1 MYRIS
6 SIIILALLSAAIH
19 TAAAEYDMARH
30 SSGGTQVIQD
40 STINN
45 TPQPSGSIQTELL
58 EEKLTEYLSALDRE
72 PADVKCREADFI
84 IGVIVQ
90 REVGNVVI
98 SYLRISQFHNLS
110 FHS

>member
-6 SIIILALLSAAIH
+6 SIIILALLFAAIH

-45 TPQPSGSIQTELL
+45 TPQPSGSIQTDLL

-84 IGVIVQ
+84 IGESIPAFLQ
-90 REVGNVVI
+90 FKDYGRR
-98 SYLRISQFHNLS
+98 SRSHTYL
-110 FHS
+110 